1 MDKQEAYATLETLT
15 PKQHETLILAARHFT
30 SKQIAQQLGVA
41 PVTIDK
47 RIEAVR
53 GKLGALPRTSLLQLY
68 GEWYKHDGQ
77 IIDEPIILG
86 FAAAPG
92 PEDVSQPSGQAFV
105 FEDSLTFDARA
116 SWERSAGW
124 RRSGFSP
131 SDLGVAGKLLAMIF
145 GAVAMLMAAVLS
157 LAFANALMAM
167 FEA

>member
-15 PKQHETLILAARHFT
+15 PKQHETLVLAARHFT

-53 GKLGALPRTSLLQLY
+53 SKLGAMPRTSLLQLY
-68 GEWYKHDGQ
+68 EEWCRYDGQ
-77 IIDEPIILG
+77 TIDEPIILG
-86 FAAAPG
+86 FATADGAENVG
-92 PEDVSQPSGQAFV
+92 QPSGQAFV

-116 SWERSAGW
+116 SWERAAGG

-131 SDLGVAGKLLAMIF
+131 SDLGVVGKLLVMIL

-157 LAFANALMAM
+157 MAFANALMAM